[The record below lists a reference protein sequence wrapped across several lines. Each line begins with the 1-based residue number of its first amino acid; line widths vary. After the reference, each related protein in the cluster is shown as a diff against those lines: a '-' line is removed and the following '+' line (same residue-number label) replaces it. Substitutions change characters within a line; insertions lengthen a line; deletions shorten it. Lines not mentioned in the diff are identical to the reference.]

1 MMRSWMRFVAYLVVI
16 IGVSSSFAGSYEDFF
31 TAIRRDDTGT
41 LRQLLQRGFDS
52 NTPSPEGQHGL
63 YLALRDEA
71 PRVAELLAGW
81 PQTRV
86 EHRNLADESPLMM
99 AALKGRL
106 AIARKLIERDA
117 DVNKPGWAP
126 LHYAATGGHLDM
138 IRLLLEHHAYIDA
151 ESPNGST
158 PLMMAAMYGSSDAV
172 RLLLDEGADASLK
185 NQLGLDARAFA
196 LRVGRQDVADLI
208 AARLRQK
215 APAGAW

>member
-1 MMRSWMRFVAYLVVI
+1 M
-16 IGVSSSFAGSYEDFF
+16 
-31 TAIRRDDTGT
+31 
-41 LRQLLQRGFDS
+41 
-52 NTPSPEGQHGL
+52 TPAPSANSCS

-126 LHYAATGGHLDM
+126 LHYAATHGHLEVM
-138 IRLLLEHHAYIDA
+138 QLLLDEHAYIDA

-158 PLMMAAMYGSSDAV
+158 PLMMAARYGSAQAV
-172 RLLLDEGADASLK
+172 KLLLEEGADPTVVNQNRLNALEFAHSASQKESAELIESAMK
-185 NQLGLDARAFA
+185 VWLS
-196 LRVGRQDVADLI
+196 RVR
-208 AARLRQK
+208 R
-215 APAGAW
+215 P